1 MKRFI
6 CGILLA
12 AFMIPLI
19 HLNGNAAWG
28 TENIIYLDDGSYI
41 TIEIDQQEARAAGTK
56 TGSKTYT
63 YTAKNGDVEW
73 TAVQRGTFSYTG
85 SSSTCISSSCDVSIN
100 NTAWYIYSKTSEKD
114 GNSAITELTMGRKL
128 LGVTVDKYSISLKL
142 SCDANGN
149 LS

>member
-12 AFMIPLI
+12 ALIIPLI
-19 HLNGNAAWG
+19 PLNGNAAWG

-41 TIEIDQQEARAAGTK
+41 IIEIDQQDARTTGTK

-85 SSSTCISSSCDVSIN
+85 SSSTCTSSSCDVSID
-100 NTAWYIYSKTSEKD
+100 NTAWYVYSKISEKS
-114 GNSAITELTMGRKL
+114 GNSATTELTMGRKV
-128 LGVTVDKYSISLKL
+128 LGITVDKYSISLKI